1 MIITTYGY
9 KTQSKRFR
17 TLLENSAEYYAQKM
31 MRSDLCR
38 NIHLDILVT
47 KDLAK
52 KEGVKQI
59 YGYCH
64 ITDHRLSRPREFE
77 IELDA
82 KKRVTKMLL
91 TLAHEMTPLKQFAR
105 RQLRYYDNGST
116 IWKSETFGRK
126 REKKTGHYKL
136 PWEVEAYKKEKQLF
150 LDLVNNTDI
159 LDDYMDNIKQETTI

>member
-1 MIITTYGY
+1 MIITTTGY
-9 KTQSKRFR
+9 KTQSERFV
-17 TLLENSAEYYAQKM
+17 TLLEKSTEYYAKKM

-38 NIHLDILVT
+38 NIELEIIVT

-64 ITDHRLSRPREFE
+64 ITDDRMSRPREFE

-91 TLAHEMTPLKQFAR
+91 TLAHEMTHLKQFAR
-105 RQLRYYDNGST
+105 LQLRNYDNGST
-116 IWKSETFGRK
+116 KWKGETVGRK
-126 REKKTGHYKL
+126 REKKIGHRQL
-136 PWEVEAYKKEKQLF
+136 PWEVEAYKKEKELF

-159 LDDYMDNIKQETTI
+159 LDDYMDGIKRN

>member
-1 MIITTYGY
+1 
-9 KTQSKRFR
+9 
-17 TLLENSAEYYAQKM
+17 
-31 MRSDLCR
+31 
-38 NIHLDILVT
+38 
-47 KDLAK
+47 
-52 KEGVKQI
+52 
-59 YGYCH
+59 
-64 ITDHRLSRPREFE
+64 
-77 IELDA
+77 
-82 KKRVTKMLL
+82 MLL
-91 TLAHEMTPLKQFAR
+91 SLAHEMPHLKQFAR